1 MTRRVNNKNIIIGK
15 QNFDSNT
22 IDVIEENGN
31 TVNCPMYQDTEG
43 NIYFIYNNMG
53 VYVSDW
59 LGNFML

>member
-15 QNFDSNT
+15 QNFDNNT

-31 TVNCPMYQDTEG
+31 TVNCSMCQDTEG

-59 LGNFML
+59 LGDFML